1 MTGLS
6 FEIVY
11 LSAYCLFM
19 LGAAMSFR
27 DNGSKSSVVIMTLG
41 YLADVGISLLSM
53 TGIPFFQ
60 ADTKGINAVTS
71 FAIVFGIITV
81 WLGYPVALILW
92 KKGKSGLFHFLIAF
106 VEVCW
111 FIDVVLCVY
120 GRFMFASE

>member
-1 MTGLS
+1 MTRLS

-27 DNGSKSSVVIMTLG
+27 DNGSKLSVLLMTLG
-41 YLADVGISLLSM
+41 YLTDVGISLLPM

-60 ADTKGINAVTS
+60 AETEGTNPVTK

-81 WLGYPVALILW
+81 WLVYPVALILW

-106 VEVCW
+106 IEVCW
-111 FIDVVLCVY
+111 FIDVVLFVY
-120 GRFMFASE
+120 GRFMFPSE